1 MIRINR
7 IDRIDKD
14 SLELLEAAG
23 FQNAGALAKVSL
35 GLLQRELE
43 RANQLLQIVKS
54 LPDAAQLQQWIDSAR
69 EITGITDLAIDGDA
83 ESDAAP
89 GKSSAR
95 ELLQS
100 SPVAIPLPARLLV
113 ENHLG
118 VSDVPSGI
126 PLDELEIA
134 CRLNSELAVGDPPA
148 IFKASNVSAKA
159 SNASGFVRLSEVN
172 APKLEID
179 TSRLRSFDGL
189 SSKDFQPAKSS
200 HSAESDRIALIRAP
214 RKESNE
220 GRDPNSRWYLRGI
233 LHKNPLLIY
242 FGAVSTVLMMVSI
255 PLAIVSA
262 FLLLSSTHMPKFF
275 SWVPSWLIII
285 PFLVPPA
292 GLIYFVLGNMG
303 SCRVCCQKLFVP
315 KTHLK
320 NSRAHHVRVLGY
332 IFPLCLHIIL
342 FRWFRCTH
350 CGTPIRL
357 KE

>member
-7 IDRIDKD
+7 IDGIDKD

-43 RANQLLQIVKS
+43 RANQLLHIVKS
-54 LPDAAQLQQWIDSAR
+54 LPDAAQLQQWIDAAR
-69 EITGITDLAIDGDA
+69 EISGVTDLVVDGEA
-83 ESDAAP
+83 ESNAASS
-89 GKSSAR
+89 KSSVR

-100 SPVAIPLPARLLV
+100 APAAIPLPARLLV

-118 VSDVPSGI
+118 VSDVPAGI

-134 CRLNSELAVGDPPA
+134 CHLNSELAVGDPPA
-148 IFKASNVSAKA
+148 ISKASS
-159 SNASGFVRLSEVN
+159 ASGFVRLSEVN

-179 TSRLRSFDGL
+179 TSRLRSFDEF
-189 SSKDFQPAKSS
+189 SSADFQPVKSS
-200 HSAESDRIALIRAP
+200 QSAESDRIALIRAP

-242 FGAVSTVLMMVSI
+242 FGAVSTVLMMITI

-262 FLLLSSTHMPKFF
+262 FLLLSSTHLPKIF
-275 SWVPSWLIII
+275 SWVPSWLIVF
-285 PFLVPPA
+285 PLLVPIV
-292 GLIYFVLGNMG
+292 GLIYFVLSNMG

-315 KTHLK
+315 KPHLK

-332 IFPLCLHIIL
+332 ILPLCMHIIL